1 MKKIVLGSLSLLSL
15 GLCLASAVL
24 HFLGKFSGPD
34 FKLLFLLAS
43 LGWFVFATLW
53 AKIRH

>member
-1 MKKIVLGSLSLLSL
+1 MTKIVLGSLSLLSL